1 MAEEKTG
8 APRLAP
14 LSEHFP
20 PTRLALH
27 QVAERIVA
35 PARKPDNEISLRAT
49 PGGFGTPVFEFDG
62 RESQVR
68 VDNDELVLTADG
80 EEKRAALTSLRDA
93 GALVAELLP
102 DAPEL
107 PEDRLEVDRD
117 SAGALG
123 EWYALGDA
131 VLADLRAA
139 AGGDDAPSET
149 SLWPEHFDLA
159 IELGADGSGRR
170 ANYGFSPGDDE
181 HSEPYLYVGPWSA
194 KPEGGL
200 WNATGFSGAE
210 LAYSELLD
218 ADDARQAALEFCLAR
233 KQALDLMEV
242 PR

>member
-1 MAEEKTG
+1 MAEEKSR

-14 LSEHFP
+14 LSEHFV

-49 PGGFGTPVFEFDG
+49 PGGFGTPVFEFEG
-62 RESQVR
+62 NESQVR
-68 VDNDELVLTADG
+68 VDHDELVFSANG
-80 EEKRAALTSLRDA
+80 EEKRVALTSLREA
-93 GALVAELLP
+93 GALVADLLP
-102 DAPEL
+102 DAPGL
-107 PEDRLEVDRD
+107 PGERLEIDRD

-131 VLADLRAA
+131 VLEDLRAA
-139 AGGDDAPSET
+139 AADADAPSET

-159 IELGADGSGRR
+159 IELGAEETGRR

-181 HSEPYLYVGPWSA
+181 HPEPYLYVGPWSA
-194 KPEGGL
+194 KPEGEL

-210 LAYSELLD
+210 LTYSELLD
-218 ADDARQAALEFCLAR
+218 ADDPRRAAAEFCLAC
-233 KQALDLMEV
+233 KQALEEMEG
-242 PR
+242 PK